1 MSLPIV
7 IENQFTRTGFNP
19 VAIAQIDT
27 GVTPKTILQDF
38 SGFDQVLDYF
48 DFTAL
53 ESPVLTKGAIDV
65 ALLSRNLHDPQ
76 AVAQIDTG
84 VTPKTILQ
92 DFSAYDLPPGDPPDP
107 GRGAEVNAGSRR
119 QREAYA
125 GRGSHHRD
133 QGLHQGTD

>member
-92 DFSAYDLPPGDPPDP
+92 DFSAYDQVVEPFFSLAIPYSAPGSKRSGIFLPVIL
-107 GRGAEVNAGSRR
+107 RILAEE
-119 QREAYA
+119 QK
-125 GRGSHHRD
+125 
-133 QGLHQGTD
+133 